1 MKKLIFLFAVI
12 LVSCNQTNTETKD
25 NTENQK
31 KFEANIANFNGM
43 IDAFAAEDQEQF
55 MSVFADS
62 LKWCGPDKKNMSEYD
77 SKEVLGEAL
86 NGYMAAYDNHALKNT
101 RFFAGSAYS
110 SMQASDSPDVI
121 RVYGDWHHTH
131 TESNKDVSHKWMA
144 VVFFNE
150 DGKIHEF
157 WDYFDVGGFLQQ
169 HETE

>member
-1 MKKLIFLFAVI
+1 MKKIIFLVAVI
-12 LVSCNQTNTETKD
+12 LSSCNQADVDIKD

-31 KFEANIANFNGM
+31 KFETNVENFNSM
-43 IDAFAAEDQEQF
+43 IDAFAAEDQDRF
-55 MSVFADS
+55 MNIFADS
-62 LKWCGPDKKNMSEYD
+62 LKWSGPDKKNMSEFD
-77 SKEVLGEAL
+77 SKEVLAKAL

-101 RFFAGSAYS
+101 RFFAGSTFS
-110 SMQASDSPDVI
+110 TMQANDSPDVI

-144 VVFFNE
+144 VVFFNK